1 MTRSLT
7 VKETAVPA
15 GFLMRLREMP
25 LKRPLRPSLRK
36 MLARAAKMEVV
47 RLMEAKW
54 ARGASLWGA
63 PKTYETL
70 RIG

>member
-36 MLARAAKMEVV
+36 MLARAAKMER
-47 RLMEAKW
+47 RLMGW
-54 ARGASLWGA
+54 AA
-63 PKTYETL
+63 PRACCL
-70 RIG
+70 RRTVSSG